1 MTAALDFCFGALAP
15 LADELVCAK
24 LVEIDGIFTGDLAQP
39 PLVGEARASWLNDY
53 SRATGADHRVL
64 DDADPADLYP
74 ELRAVRM
81 PLGRVR
87 DAGSHPGSR
96 AGLCQHR

>member
-24 LVEIDGIFTGDLAQP
+24 LAEIDGIFTGDLAQP

-53 SRATGADHRVL
+53 ARATGADLSQRL
-64 DDADPADLYP
+64 AMLLAQSSSPPPASP
-74 ELRAVRM
+74 
-81 PLGRVR
+81 
-87 DAGSHPGSR
+87 
-96 AGLCQHR
+96 